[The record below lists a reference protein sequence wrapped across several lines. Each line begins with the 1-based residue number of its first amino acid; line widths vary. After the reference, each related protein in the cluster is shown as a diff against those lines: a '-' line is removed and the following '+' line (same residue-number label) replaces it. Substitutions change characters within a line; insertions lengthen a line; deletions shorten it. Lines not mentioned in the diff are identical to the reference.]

1 MAYRLDKRVS
11 GDSIFDYEWDMLVVL
26 DACRPD
32 LLEEVAEGY
41 DFLPNEPAT
50 IRSKGSGSRT
60 WMDRNFTSEWRSEI
74 ENTAYVTGNPYSD
87 DYVNPG
93 GFAHLDEVWRY
104 AWDDDQG
111 TVPARSI
118 TDRAIDTARTHNPD
132 RLLVHYMQPHFP
144 SIPDPIGSGID
155 IETFGEWE
163 SVWDDLESGEI
174 ATERVWKSYRKNLE
188 YVLEDVELL
197 LENVNAE
204 NTVISADHG
213 NAFGELGFY
222 GHPPHN
228 PLPCLRRVPW
238 VETYASDENSYEPNK
253 ERQTVDVSESDV
265 ESRLEDLGYL

>member
-1 MAYRLDKRVS
+1 
-11 GDSIFDYEWDMLVVL
+11 
-26 DACRPD
+26 
-32 LLEEVAEGY
+32 
-41 DFLPNEPAT
+41 
-50 IRSKGSGSRT
+50 
-60 WMDRNFTSEWRSEI
+60 
-74 ENTAYVTGNPYSD
+74 
-87 DYVNPG
+87 
-93 GFAHLDEVWRY
+93 
-104 AWDDDQG
+104 
-111 TVPARSI
+111 
-118 TDRAIDTARTHNPD
+118 
-132 RLLVHYMQPHFP
+132 MQPHFP